1 MPEISAM
8 LVVHILLVCLIVFR
22 AGILFR
28 QRFPGT
34 SASNPIEGSVPRH
47 RLLAAIDI
55 TGGTAVA
62 LVWIALAYTRPPL
75 RELWQNSGT
84 HWTAALAM
92 TFWWLWLAS
101 RFDQDVDAGTA
112 LYVRVALRAIL
123 LGVAFLWAI
132 VIILNW

>member
-8 LVVHILLVCLIVFR
+8 LVVHIMLVGLIVFR
-22 AGILFR
+22 ASIFFR

-34 SASNPIEGSVPRH
+34 SSSNPIQGSVPRH

-55 TGGTAVA
+55 AGGIAVA

-92 TFWWLWLAS
+92 TFSWLWLAG
-101 RFDQDVDAGTA
+101 RLGQDVDAGTA

-123 LGVAFLWAI
+123 LAVPFLWAMA
-132 VIILNW
+132 VILNW